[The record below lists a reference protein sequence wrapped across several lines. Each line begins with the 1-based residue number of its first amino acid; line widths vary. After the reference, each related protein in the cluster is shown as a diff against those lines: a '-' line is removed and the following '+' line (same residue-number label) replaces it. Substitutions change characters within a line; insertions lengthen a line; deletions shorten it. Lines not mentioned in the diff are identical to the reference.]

1 MAVKSK
7 RRKYRS
13 EARAASVDEGRAR
26 MIEAGRK
33 LLSGGKGVPAFSI
46 DAVARE
52 AGVTRATVYN
62 QFESKQ
68 GLLTAVFDSIAQ
80 EGGLFDLPRVFAEAD
95 PNKALRRVVAI
106 FASFWR
112 MHAQALPKFAAFGQ
126 LDAEIGVVLNERSE
140 RRRKLL
146 TAIVGRMKPVHSPAD
161 LVDVLFALTS
171 AEFYRHL
178 AVSGRSANAVEEL
191 IWRAVEDAVE
201 RFGKSG
207 A

>member
-1 MAVKSK
+1 
-7 RRKYRS
+7 
-13 EARAASVDEGRAR
+13 

-68 GLLTAVFDSIAQ
+68 GLLTAIFDSIAQ
-80 EGGLFDLPRVFAEAD
+80 EGGLFDLPQVFSEPD

-106 FASFWR
+106 FATFWR

-146 TAIVGRMKPVHSPAD
+146 TAIVGRMKSARSPAD
-161 LVDVLFALTS
+161 LVDVLYALTS
-171 AEFYRHL
+171 AEFYRLLTVH
-178 AVSGRSANAVEEL
+178 GRSAQAVEEL
-191 IWRAVEDAVE
+191 IWQAVADAVE
-201 RFGKSG
+201 RFCTT
-207 A
+207 

>member
-7 RRKYRS
+7 RRNYRS

-26 MIEAGRK
+26 IIEAGRK
-33 LLSGGKGVPAFSI
+33 LLSGGKGVPPFSI

-80 EGGLFDLPRVFAEAD
+80 EGGLFDLPQVFAEAD

-106 FASFWR
+106 FATFWR
-112 MHAQALPKFAAFGQ
+112 MHAQALPKFAAFGH

-146 TAIVGRMKPVHSPAD
+146 TALVGRMKPVQSPTD
-161 LVDVLFALTS
+161 LIDVLFALTS
-171 AEFYRHL
+171 AEFYRFL
-178 AVSGRSANAVEEL
+178 TVRGRSAQAVEEL
-191 IWRAVEDAVE
+191 VWQAVADAVE
-201 RFGKSG
+201 RSLR
-207 A
+207 